1 MLYEENIT
9 AVLVN
14 DLKKLVKTRIVFYF
28 LNE

>member
-9 AVLVN
+9 AVLAKA
-14 DLKKLVKTRIVFYF
+14 LKKLVKTRIVFYF

>member
-9 AVLVN
+9 AVLAN